1 MLQVL
6 LPLLILVRLLGGKE
20 IKSIPLEMGLILSFS
35 NFHYKETFIKVGFRI
50 QRGEQDYRNKTTVKL
65 IKRVNCGAQLNASI
79 V

>member
-1 MLQVL
+1 MLPVL
-6 LPLLILVRLLGGKE
+6 LTSLILVRLLGGKE
-20 IKSIPLEMGLILSFS
+20 IKSVPLQMGLILSFS

-50 QRGEQDYRNKTTVKL
+50 QWGEQDYRNKTIVKL